1 MENPLESPK
10 PFDNHQYINVET
22 FRKSGVGVRTP
33 VWFVE
38 HNGELC
44 FATEAGSSKVK
55 RLRRNAAVM
64 VAPCQPNGDLL
75 GSWHPARAR
84 FLTADETRGV
94 KKVYARKYGVMKFF
108 FDVMGLFRKSERVF
122 IALTLD
128 AQ

>member
-1 MENPLESPK
+1 MESPK
-10 PFDNHQYINVET
+10 LFNKHQYINVET

-44 FATEAGSSKVK
+44 FTTESGSGKVK
-55 RLRRNAAVM
+55 RLRRNPAVM
-64 VAPCQPNGDLL
+64 VAPCLPNGDLL
-75 GSWHPARAR
+75 GSWHPAQAR
-84 FLTADETRGV
+84 FLTNDETRLV
-94 KKVYARKYGVMKFF
+94 KKAYTRKYGVMKLF